1 MSKHQKVAFYEFVER
16 LTRSSMYELVQRK
29 ELLLREAEQIDLL
42 SLPEQ
47 DADELYEEIRNLRS
61 EVNILRGY
69 IGLVE
74 QLATAYLE
82 ALDEAQ
88 TFDLV
93 KHTELEVAYAEW
105 SKLERAVQTYRKLK
119 AIEEQL
125 KTYEH

>member
-1 MSKHQKVAFYEFVER
+1 
-16 LTRSSMYELVQRK
+16 MYELVQRK
-29 ELLLREAEQIDLL
+29 ELLLREAEQIDLF

-47 DADELYEEIRNLRS
+47 EAEELYEEMRNLRS

-93 KHTELEVAYAEW
+93 KHTELELVYQEW
-105 SKLERAVQTYRKLK
+105 SKLERALERNKRLK

-125 KTYEH
+125 KTKFNVQ